1 MLVVKRLW
9 FLSAYFLLSAYF
21 AVGFI
26 VYLLSA
32 LHVIAFII
40 MTLPIVINGIP
51 IKRMFAVKRSFSC
64 WLKL

>member
-9 FLSAYFLLSAYF
+9 LLGAYFLLSAYF

-32 LHVIAFII
+32 SPAVFQSIAH
-40 MTLPIVINGIP
+40 
-51 IKRMFAVKRSFSC
+51 RSR
-64 WLKL
+64 LL